1 MRKYSTIFQRIL
13 PEKTIISL
21 IEQHASYLIEASKYI
36 KKALNNYMDRID
48 DDDLIESLSSI
59 ERKADGIKNEF
70 RDLLRKALKL
80 SFERED
86 LLEFIHIQ
94 DNVIDSLED
103 FGKLISLN
111 LLEISITEDI
121 KTLLFELVDEVIKSI
136 DEYYILISN
145 LEKTLYLSYSK
156 KIIEKQIEI
165 INNLSD
171 IEHKIDLIS
180 LKLGKWAFS
189 RKNELN
195 AIDIIHFNNLVI
207 ILSKIPNMIA
217 RLADKILDFLK

>member
-1 MRKYSTIFQRIL
+1 M
-13 PEKTIISL
+13 
-21 IEQHASYLIEASKYI
+21 
-36 KKALNNYMDRID
+36 
-48 DDDLIESLSSI
+48 
-59 ERKADGIKNEF
+59 
-70 RDLLRKALKL
+70 
-80 SFERED
+80 
-86 LLEFIHIQ
+86 
-94 DNVIDSLED
+94 
-103 FGKLISLN
+103 
-111 LLEISITEDI
+111 
-121 KTLLFELVDEVIKSI
+121 
-136 DEYYILISN
+136 
-145 LEKTLYLSYSK
+145 
-156 KIIEKQIEI
+156 